1 MAVLAIGVACI
12 DTTIEIDEGL
22 KENRKYTCSTCTMSG
37 GGPAFNGAYLCAL
50 WQADAYLIS
59 RIGND
64 ENGKRIHEIANQTTM
79 NIIDVGTSA
88 FTTAHSYIVSSTS
101 TGSRTIFNYP
111 CNEPL
116 TNCTF
121 PEADI
126 RVILSDGHLP
136 ELTIKAH
143 ERYPKAK
150 LIIDAD
156 IYNERTLKVCAQADS
171 IICSEEFACDILG
184 EALALQD
191 IQKLNQQFEQLRKLN
206 GKELIITIGDQG
218 LIYKQGSCP
227 ERFPAYQVK
236 AVDSCGAGDIF
247 HGAYAWCVDQ
257 QKNFIDT
264 LQIASMTAAISVTR
278 KGTQTSIPTYDEV
291 LACLDERN
299 QIKAGN

>member
-22 KENRKYTCSTCTMSG
+22 RENRKYTCNTCTMSG

-50 WQADAYLIS
+50 WQGEAYLIS
-59 RIGND
+59 RIGKD

-79 NIIDVGTSA
+79 KIVDVGTDA
-88 FTTAHSYIVSSTS
+88 FTTAHSYIVSSTA

-111 CNEPL
+111 CTESL

-143 ERYPKAK
+143 EQYPHAK

-156 IYNERTLKVCAQADS
+156 IYNERTLSVCSHADS

-184 EALALQD
+184 EALAIND
-191 IQKLNQQFEQLRKLN
+191 SQKLNIQFEKIRKLN

-218 LIYKQGSCP
+218 LIYKQGSCS

-247 HGAYAWCVDQ
+247 HGAYTWCVDQ
-257 QKNFIDT
+257 KLSFMDT
-264 LQIASMTAAISVTR
+264 LKIASMTAAISVTR

-291 LACLDERN
+291 IACLNER
-299 QIKAGN
+299 

>member
-12 DTTIEIDEGL
+12 DTTIEINESL
-22 KENRKYTCSTCTMSG
+22 KENRKYTCSTCTVSG

-50 WQADAYLIS
+50 WQGEAYLVS
-59 RIGND
+59 RIGTD
-64 ENGKRIHEIANQTTM
+64 ENGKRIREIANQTAMT
-79 NIIDVGTSA
+79 IVDVDTTA

-116 TNCTF
+116 TSCTF

-143 ERYPKAK
+143 HKYPEAK
-150 LIIDAD
+150 LIVDAD
-156 IYNERTLKVCAQADS
+156 IYNERTLMVCSQADS

-184 EALALQD
+184 EALA
-191 IQKLNQQFEQLRKLN
+191 INHVNKLNQQFEKIRALN

-218 LIYKQGSCP
+218 LIYKQGNYP
-227 ERFPAYQVK
+227 VIFPAYQVK

-257 QKNFIDT
+257 KISMMGT

-278 KGTQTSIPTYDEV
+278 KGTQTSIPTFDEV
-291 LACLDERN
+291 IACLHEKN
-299 QIKAGN
+299 